1 MDKDIM
7 INIIGITFYLNN
19 KMRISIIVPV
29 YNVESYITRCFNS
42 IKEQD
47 YTNNLECIF
56 IDDCGTDNS
65 IEILKKLIENYE
77 GNIEFRILSHNINR
91 GLSAARNTGIANSK
105 GNYLYFLDS
114 DDEITS
120 NCISSFIAILNKYPN
135 VDLIQGNIVPNDN
148 TKWLYFT
155 QDTFPEYSDD
165 KSWITINFLDNV
177 PVTSWNKLIK
187 KDFILKNKLYF
198 KEGII
203 HEDFHWKLFSYNKI
217 NSIAFNYNETYNYE
231 LRKESIVT
239 SKFKDKS
246 YQSFTTIIMEYLTS
260 EHVIIT
266 YSLCKAIFYDW
277 LLVNKNEYKILKE
290 PNIYLQLRNKMLK
303 QIRESKKVRCGVK
316 VLAKYILNKKEI
328 KKTVIIKA
336 LKLIYIDSL
345 IKNKLL

>member
-1 MDKDIM
+1 MNSKI
-7 INIIGITFYLNN
+7 
-19 KMRISIIVPV
+19 KISIIVPV

-65 IEILKKLIENYE
+65 IAILKKLIENYE
-77 GNIEFRILSHNINR
+77 GNIEFKILSHNINR

-155 QDTFPEYSDD
+155 QATFPEYSDD

-231 LRKESIVT
+231 LREGSIV
-239 SKFKDKS
+239 KS
-246 YQSFTTIIMEYLTS
+246 SVERSYYAILDIFNEYISSTNCLFTIKLYKTLFIRWILT
-260 EHVIIT
+260 T
-266 YSLCKAIFYDW
+266 
-277 LLVNKNEYKILKE
+277 NNEYKCISNVNRYIKK
-290 PNIYLQLRNKMLK
+290 RNL
-303 QIRESKKVRCGVK
+303 VLYN
-316 VLAKYILNKKEI
+316 LAKKSNKYISCLCFIIAKKQNI
-328 KKTVIIKA
+328 NKTVINFF
-336 LKLIYIDSL
+336 LKLYNL
-345 IKNKLL
+345 K